1 MDFIRIGI
9 LMLILLLIS
18 ACAHSSEEVKRD
30 AWMNKM
36 SATLPSAFCISG
48 QFFRECFEVSQA
60 ECEGAASSAV
70 WACLQKYRDQIPK
83 LLIQPKDGGHW
94 GKIIDDCAVEAYEK
108 NLQKRRINNTKC
120 NDPNNW
126 R

>member
-1 MDFIRIGI
+1 MNSVRSSI
-9 LMLILLLIS
+9 LILILLFMS

-36 SATLPSAFCISG
+36 SATLPSVFCLGG
-48 QFFRECFEVSQA
+48 QFFRECFEVSRG
-60 ECEGAASSAV
+60 ECEQAAAFAV
-70 WACLQKYRDQIPK
+70 RACLQKYKDQIPK
-83 LLIQPKDGGHW
+83 VLIQPKDGGHW
-94 GKIIDDCAVEAYEK
+94 GKIIDDCTVQACEK
-108 NLQKRRINNTKC
+108 NLQKKRINNTKC